1 LSTATA
7 TSQIKQQRLRRRLL
21 RHHLPLLA
29 VTAAAVA
36 ALYFTRPYKDAIT
49 RASFST
55 AYPALALLA
64 ATLLIGPW
72 NVLRRRQNPVSSDLR
87 RDLGIWAGMVG
98 VLHSAIGQ
106 CVHLRGRPWLYY
118 VYGPWEHHHR
128 FPLRHNLFGLAN
140 YTGAAAVLAI
150 VALLATSNDYA
161 LRALGTPRW
170 KQLQRWNY
178 AVFALTAV
186 HAFAYQGIEKQHR
199 PFVAT
204 VAVCVAVAAAMQTAG
219 WISRRRSRVAAPVSV
234 KN

>member
-1 LSTATA
+1 M
-7 TSQIKQQRLRRRLL
+7 L
-21 RHHLPLLA
+21 RHHLPLLIL
-29 VTAAAVA
+29 TGAAVA
-36 ALYFTRPYKDAIT
+36 ALYLTRPYKDAVMK
-49 RASFST
+49 ASFST

-64 ATLLIGPW
+64 ATLLLGPW

-87 RDLGIWAGMVG
+87 RDVGIWAGIAG
-98 VLHSAIGQ
+98 VLHSAVGQ

-128 FPLRHNLFGLAN
+128 FPLRHDLFGLAN
-140 YTGAAAVLAI
+140 YTGAAAVLTL

-186 HAFAYQGIEKQHR
+186 HAFAYQRIEKQHL
-199 PFVAT
+199 PFVMTAASCIAMA
-204 VAVCVAVAAAMQTAG
+204 AVMQTVG
-219 WISRRRSRVAAPVSV
+219 WISRHRSKASTLFPS
-234 KN
+234 KS